1 MNKIKK
7 QERLA
12 KLKEKQK
19 KELQKQKNPYDNDF
33 CAICDMECG
42 ECGYCAEHCECEE

>member
-1 MNKIKK
+1 LNKIKR

-19 KELQKQKNPYDNDF
+19 RELNGNS
-33 CAICDMECG
+33 CSMCDWQEIG